1 MAITWNNIA
10 APNFGAANELF
21 KQAQDNLLNVGATLT
36 ATAKGYQDAIRKRNT
51 GLIQEYINS
60 ARTPEELQSD
70 SFKQDYANLLKGL
83 SNEYDPT
90 FAAQAVGQ
98 QGDLLTKRANDA
110 LTLKSNEF
118 TFGRNQKKANT
129 EDAMAKLLTMPIEQR
144 EAAAAQLAK
153 DGTFDPNVFQQYL
166 QGEGII
172 RNQNDVNKLFN
183 ATYAATVEDANL
195 KPIVTRHG
203 MKIADRNA
211 ATAEKNANTQYLKT
225 LADIQADKDK
235 AEQLSKPGEK
245 DKYIQTG
252 FSKLNEVEKNVTS
265 GFLKETLN
273 IDPSI
278 TFSTWKEKAIDDYN
292 DSDVEDIVE
301 QIDKLPNI
309 SVKGDA
315 YKIYLAEETL
325 RKKRDRHLLGIHN
338 VWSSDADREKTTYLL
353 NQTVGEYE
361 DRLSNVIRENK
372 KPIYLDMITQYAR
385 ENETDVYTAAQK
397 IVGNDDA
404 LITSLGIDK
413 PVVEPFVLDPK
424 ITLNPIQQTALN
436 NLRLEAVRAGNLYE
450 SNPSEKNGA
459 AFSDASQAL
468 RDYEAELGFVMPA
481 SNSNIVLPNE
491 TQRTEQRAFDRL
503 YASGGN
509 INITPEA
516 VQEMLKA
523 GLKVEPSNSVTT
535 GASIITQKAED
546 NNLQAQEQR
555 MQEAA
560 KQRLLDA
567 SKQQVSTKQEAV
579 KPVNQVSTK
588 TDAIT
593 QKAEDNNLQAQEQKL
608 QEAANLEGNNKP
620 IIDAMLNPIRQLST
634 TEQMLKIQEQMRNT
648 EDPILLAILKQQM
661 LELLRQKPMEAD
673 RGLFSLYQ

>member
-60 ARTPEELQSD
+60 ARTPEELQSEA
-70 SFKQDYANLLKGL
+70 FQVGYQNLVNTLDK
-83 SNEYDPT
+83 EYDPV
-90 FAAQAVGQ
+90 AMNQYKDSR
-98 QGDLLTKRANDA
+98 GDVLTKRASDA

-166 QGEGII
+166 QGEGAI
-172 RNQNDVNKLFN
+172 RNQDNANKLFN
-183 ATYAATVEDANL
+183 ATYAATVENANL
-195 KPIVTRHG
+195 APTVTRHG
-203 MKIADRNA
+203 MRIADRTA
-211 ATAEKNANTQYLKT
+211 ATAEKNANTQYLKV
-225 LADIQADKDK
+225 LADIQADKDEK
-235 AEQLSKPGEK
+235 ERTRLSKLGEK

-265 GFLKETLN
+265 GFLKDTLN

-278 TFSTWKEKAIDDYN
+278 TFSTWKEKAIDEYN
-292 DSDVEDIVE
+292 DSDVEDTVE

-353 NQTVGEYE
+353 NQTVEEYE
-361 DRLSNVIRENK
+361 GRLSNVIAENK
-372 KPIYLDMITQYAR
+372 KPIYLDMITTYAR
-385 ENETDVYTAAQK
+385 ENGTDVYTAAQK

-424 ITLNPIQQTALN
+424 ITLNPTQQTTLN
-436 NLRLEAVRAGNLYE
+436 NLRLEAIRAGNLYE
-450 SNPSEKNGA
+450 SNPSDKNGV

-468 RDYEAELGFVMPA
+468 KDYEDALGFKLPA

-491 TQRTEQRAFDRL
+491 TQRIEQRAFDRL

-509 INITPEA
+509 INITPKA
-516 VQEMLKA
+516 VQKMLKA
-523 GLKVEPSNSVTT
+523 ERTANTSAAQTTSNNPT
-535 GASIITQKAED
+535 GAKEIEKRALRSLIADLETKLNSGKLDPLDEVPRYKKELA
-546 NNLQAQEQR
+546 
-555 MQEAA
+555 
-560 KQRLLDA
+560 RL
-567 SKQQVSTKQEAV
+567 
-579 KPVNQVSTK
+579 K
-588 TDAIT
+588 TAL
-593 QKAEDNNLQAQEQKL
+593 NKL
-608 QEAANLEGNNKP
+608 NK
-620 IIDAMLNPIRQLST
+620 
-634 TEQMLKIQEQMRNT
+634 
-648 EDPILLAILKQQM
+648 
-661 LELLRQKPMEAD
+661 
-673 RGLFSLYQ
+673 